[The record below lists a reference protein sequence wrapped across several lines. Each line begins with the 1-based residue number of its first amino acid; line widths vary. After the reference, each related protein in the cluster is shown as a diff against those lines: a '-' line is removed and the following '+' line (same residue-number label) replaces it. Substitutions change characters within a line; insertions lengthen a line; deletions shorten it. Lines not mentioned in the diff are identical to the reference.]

1 VLQLRDAF
9 GNAVGQAGITIT
21 ASVASGSA
29 TLSGGSTATTNSAG
43 AASFATLT
51 LSGTG
56 TVTLD
61 FSAPGLSSARSGSI
75 TLAAP
80 PAASLV
86 IVTQPSSTAQSGVPF
101 TVQPAVQLR
110 DGFGADV
117 DTAGVAITASL
128 GSGPSGGTLTGG
140 TVAQTSGSGLATFA
154 NLAILGPPGNYTLRF
169 TGSGLS
175 PVTSTAIAVTIGPP
189 SQLTLTTQPAAA
201 SPSGATLSAQPVVQ
215 LRDAFGSPVPKS
227 GVVVTA
233 SIASGGGSLGGTTS
247 VTTDAAG
254 VARFTDL
261 SVTGLVGN
269 RTLGFSSPN
278 LAGAT
283 SAPIAISAGAAT
295 RLGIVVQP
303 SGFDFSGIP
312 LSRQPVIQI
321 QDDSGNPVPMA
332 GILITASLN
341 SGPGTLGGNVAKNTN
356 SAGTVVYSDLVIT
369 GLGAYTLK
377 FDAGNLTEAISTLI
391 LVF

>member
-1 VLQLRDAF
+1 
-9 GNAVGQAGITIT
+9 
-21 ASVASGSA
+21 
-29 TLSGGSTATTNSAG
+29 
-43 AASFATLT
+43 
-51 LSGTG
+51 
-56 TVTLD
+56 
-61 FSAPGLSSARSGSI
+61 
-75 TLAAP
+75 
-80 PAASLV
+80 
-86 IVTQPSSTAQSGVPF
+86 
-101 TVQPAVQLR
+101 
-110 DGFGADV
+110 
-117 DTAGVAITASL
+117 
-128 GSGPSGGTLTGG
+128 
-140 TVAQTSGSGLATFA
+140 
-154 NLAILGPPGNYTLRF
+154 
-169 TGSGLS
+169 
-175 PVTSTAIAVTIGPP
+175 
-189 SQLTLTTQPAAA
+189 
-201 SPSGATLSAQPVVQ
+201 
-215 LRDAFGSPVPKS
+215 
-227 GVVVTA
+227 
-233 SIASGGGSLGGTTS
+233 
-247 VTTDAAG
+247 